1 MIGMIITSM
10 THPYA
15 GERRRRVLRSEI
27 EPQATPTENDSAP
40 GTSAAGTPA
49 AERSG
54 GGRDIVIDTL
64 RGWFIALMILSH
76 VGPMTRIS
84 VVAHLPVY
92 INAASGFV
100 FLSGF
105 VLGMV
110 NRRRIDKTS
119 PREAYRKTWSR
130 AGQLWAIHCVLMFAV
145 FAFQERTGLLREVP
159 PVEQVGGWWNLLWMV
174 PTLHLYTNNFMN
186 ILPMYI
192 LFIAVTPLAIEA
204 IRRRVGW
211 AFIVPSFLLYLI
223 ALRYPDILRFQHE
236 ATRPQIFSLASWQF
250 VFFGGM
256 FLGYY
261 RQELTERLWRPNRR
275 WLLPATIALFAGM
288 FLWAQLHRAA
298 FARFQPGF
306 DFPKWFYAKPVH
318 GPFMFLYF
326 LSFLVLA
333 YLFIKTFQNRGVL
346 KKPVEWLS
354 TIGRYSLYCFLVHLI
369 FALTAQALQIDV
381 KRGIM
386 MEVTALL
393 SVAAIF
399 LMAKYRVL
407 AKIIPN

>member
-1 MIGMIITSM
+1 MMTGMTD
-10 THPYA
+10 PDD

-27 EPQATPTENDSAP
+27 HPQAAPVEADTATKTSAP
-40 GTSAAGTPA
+40 GPSST
-49 AERSG
+49 ERSS

-76 VGPMTRIS
+76 VGPMTRVS
-84 VVAHLPVY
+84 VIAHLPVY

-119 PREAYRKTWSR
+119 PREAYLKTWSR
-130 AGQLWAIHCVLMFAV
+130 AGQLWMIHCVLVFAV
-145 FAFQERTGLLREVP
+145 FVFQERTGLMREVP
-159 PVEQVGGWWNLLWMV
+159 PVEQLGGWWNVLWMV

-192 LFIAVTPLAIEA
+192 LFIAATPLAVEM

-223 ALRYPDILRFQHE
+223 ALAYPDILRFQHE
-236 ATRPQIFSLASWQF
+236 TVRPQIFSLASWQL
-250 VFFGGM
+250 VFFSGM

-261 RQELTERLWRPNRR
+261 RPELTERIWRPNRR
-275 WLLPATIALFAGM
+275 WLIRTTIVLFTSM
-288 FLWAQLHRAA
+288 FLWVQLHRSI
-298 FARFQPGF
+298 FAKFHPGP
-306 DFPKWFYAKPVH
+306 DLPKWFYAKEVH
-318 GPFMFLYF
+318 GPFLFLYF
-326 LSFLVLA
+326 LTFLVLA
-333 YLFIKTFQNRGVL
+333 YLLIQFLQNRNL
-346 KKPVEWLS
+346 LRKPIEWLS
-354 TIGRYSLYCFLVHLI
+354 TIGRYSLYCFLLHLI
-369 FALTAQALQIDV
+369 FALTAQALQVDV
-381 KRGIM
+381 KKGIM
-386 MEVTALL
+386 MEAVAVL

-407 AKIIPN
+407 GRIIPN